1 MEKKKLGMNKE
12 DLLFYM
18 DQIPGLMIV
27 DKSGELVY
35 LSQQCADYMH
45 LDREHSV
52 GRHIEE
58 VFPQSKM
65 MEVVRKKE
73 SMTTDFYEADGRIS
87 WSTRLPLHKSGRL
100 IGVMEYDL
108 FQEFDMM
115 GAFTK
120 RYMSLNDELEYLKE
134 EMKKLRTTKYTTEDI
149 VGETKAMQ
157 HLRAQ
162 VRQAA
167 KSNSTVIITGETGTG
182 KELVAHAIHSL
193 SVRCLRNFVRMN
205 ASGFPENL
213 IESEFFGY
221 EEGAFTGARKGG
233 KKGKFELANEGTL
246 FIDEINQMP
255 LHLQPKLL
263 RALQEREIERVG
275 GNETIPV
282 DIRVIVATNESL
294 EKKIKEKTFREDL
307 YYRLNVMEIKT
318 PPLRE
323 IKEDIPFMV
332 KAQIDQ
338 LNHFLGTNIKGVKP
352 EAMKKLMEYPW
363 PGNIREL
370 KNVVERAM
378 NYAKHQFISLE
389 ELAFLGE
396 EEPEKYSVQAFKE
409 KENPIEE
416 MKQEIER
423 QMILD
428 AIDYCGGNK
437 TKAAELLKISRTL
450 LHQKIKRLNIKEE
463 HICSL

>member
-1 MEKKKLGMNKE
+1 MEMKKKLGMDYE

-35 LSQQCADYMH
+35 LSQQCADYMD
-45 LDREHSV
+45 LKKETSI

-65 MEVVRKKE
+65 MDIIYKKE
-73 SMTTDFYEADGRIS
+73 PITTDFYEAQGRIS
-87 WSTRLPLHKSGRL
+87 WSTRLPLNKSGNL

-115 GAFTK
+115 GVFAK
-120 RYMSLNDELEYLKE
+120 KYMNLQDELEYLKE
-134 EMKKLRTTKYTTEDI
+134 EVKKLRTTKYTVDDI
-149 VGETKAMQ
+149 VGESKAIQ
-157 HLRAQ
+157 DLRNQ

-193 SVRCLRNFVRMN
+193 SLRCLRNFVRIN
-205 ASGFPENL
+205 ASGFPDSL
-213 IESEFFGY
+213 IESELFGY

-233 KKGKFELANEGTL
+233 KKGKFELADEGTL

-255 LHLQPKLL
+255 MHLQPKLL
-263 RALQEREIERVG
+263 RALQEHEIERVG

-282 DIRVIVATNESL
+282 DIRIIVATNENL
-294 EKKIKEKTFREDL
+294 EKKVKERTFREDL
-307 YYRLNVMEIKT
+307 YYRLNVVEIRT
-318 PPLRE
+318 PSLRE
-323 IKEDIPFMV
+323 IKEDIPIII
-332 KAQIDQ
+332 KTQIDK
-338 LNHFLGTNIKGVKP
+338 LNHYLGKNMKGI
-352 EAMKKLMEYPW
+352 ESDAMKALMEYNW

-370 KNVVERAM
+370 KNSIERAM
-378 NYAKHQFISLE
+378 NYAETSHIRLE
-389 ELAFLGE
+389 DLKFLGV
-396 EEPEKYSVQAFKE
+396 KDSDRFSVQNLKD

-416 MKQEIER
+416 MKKDIEKK
-423 QMILD
+423 MIIE
-428 AIDYCGGNK
+428 AIEYCSGNK
-437 TKAAELLKISRTL
+437 SKAAELLKISRTL
-450 LHQKIKRLNIKEE
+450 LHQKIKRLNIK
-463 HICSL
+463 LD

>member
-1 MEKKKLGMNKE
+1 MEKKKLGIE
-12 DLLFYM
+12 YEELLFYM

-27 DKSGELVY
+27 DKSGELIY

-45 LDREHSV
+45 LDKEKSI

-65 MEVVRKKE
+65 MDIIHKREPI
-73 SMTTDFYEADGRIS
+73 TTDFYEAQGRIS
-87 WSTRLPLHKSGRL
+87 WSTRIPLNKSGKL

-115 GAFTK
+115 GAFAK
-120 RYMSLNDELEYLKE
+120 RYMNLNDELEYLKE
-134 EMKKLRTTKYTTEDI
+134 EVKKLRTTKYTVDDI
-149 VGETKAMQ
+149 IGESKAIQ
-157 HLRAQ
+157 HLRNQ

-193 SVRCLRNFVRMN
+193 SLRCLRNFVRVN
-205 ASGFPENL
+205 ASGFPETL

-233 KKGKFELANEGTL
+233 KKGKFELANGGTL

-255 LHLQPKLL
+255 FHLQPKLL
-263 RALQEREIERVG
+263 RALQEHEIERVG

-282 DIRVIVATNESL
+282 DIRVIVATNENL

-307 YYRLNVMEIKT
+307 YYRLKVIEIKT
-318 PPLRE
+318 PALRE
-323 IKEDIPFMV
+323 IKEDIPVMI
-332 KAQIDQ
+332 KAMIEK
-338 LNHFLGTNIKGVKP
+338 LNPMLGKDIKDVNP
-352 EAMKKLMEYPW
+352 DAMKKLIEYHW

-370 KNVVERAM
+370 KNSVERAM
-378 NYAKHQFISLE
+378 NYAETSNLRLEDFNFGGLEPHQQ
-389 ELAFLGE
+389 
-396 EEPEKYSVQAFKE
+396 YSIQTIKG
-409 KENPIEE
+409 KENPIED
-416 MKQEIER
+416 MRREIEKK
-423 QMILD
+423 MIVE
-428 AIDYCGGNK
+428 AIEYCSGNK
-437 TKAAELLKISRTL
+437 SKAAELLKISRTL
-450 LHQKIKRLNIKEE
+450 LHQKIKRLDIK
-463 HICSL
+463 LD

>member
-1 MEKKKLGMNKE
+1 MDKKKLGIE
-12 DLLFYM
+12 YEELLFYM

-27 DKSGELVY
+27 DKSGELIY

-45 LDREHSV
+45 LDKEKSV

-65 MEVVRKKE
+65 MDIIHKREPI
-73 SMTTDFYEADGRIS
+73 TTDFYEAQGRIS
-87 WSTRLPLHKSGRL
+87 WSTRIPLNKSGKL

-115 GAFTK
+115 GAFAK
-120 RYMSLNDELEYLKE
+120 RYMNLNDELEYLKE
-134 EMKKLRTTKYTTEDI
+134 EVKKLRTTKYTVDDI
-149 VGETKAMQ
+149 IGESKAIQ
-157 HLRAQ
+157 HLRNQ

-193 SVRCLRNFVRMN
+193 SLRCLRNFVRVN
-205 ASGFPENL
+205 ASGFPETL

-233 KKGKFELANEGTL
+233 KKGKFELANGGTL

-255 LHLQPKLL
+255 FHLQPKLL
-263 RALQEREIERVG
+263 RALQEHEIERVG

-282 DIRVIVATNESL
+282 DIRVIVATNENL

-307 YYRLNVMEIKT
+307 YYRLKVIEIKT
-318 PPLRE
+318 PALRE
-323 IKEDIPFMV
+323 IKEDIPVMI
-332 KAQIDQ
+332 KAMIEK
-338 LNHFLGTNIKGVKP
+338 LNPMLGKDIKDVNP
-352 EAMKKLMEYPW
+352 DAMKKLMEYHW

-370 KNVVERAM
+370 KNSVERAM
-378 NYAKHQFISLE
+378 NYAETSNLRLEDFNFGGLEPHQQ
-389 ELAFLGE
+389 
-396 EEPEKYSVQAFKE
+396 YSIQTIKG
-409 KENPIEE
+409 KQNPIED
-416 MKQEIER
+416 MRREIEKK
-423 QMILD
+423 MIVE
-428 AIDYCGGNK
+428 AIEYCSGNK
-437 TKAAELLKISRTL
+437 SKAAELLKISRTL
-450 LHQKIKRLNIKEE
+450 LHQKIKRLDIK
-463 HICSL
+463 LD

>member
-1 MEKKKLGMNKE
+1 MEKKKLGIE
-12 DLLFYM
+12 YEELLFYM

-27 DKSGELVY
+27 DKSGELIY

-45 LDREHSV
+45 LDKEKSV

-65 MEVVRKKE
+65 MDIIHKREPI
-73 SMTTDFYEADGRIS
+73 TTDFYEAQGRIS
-87 WSTRLPLHKSGRL
+87 WSTRIPLNKSGKL

-115 GAFTK
+115 GAFAK
-120 RYMSLNDELEYLKE
+120 RYMNLNDELEYLKE
-134 EMKKLRTTKYTTEDI
+134 EVKKLRTTKYTVDDI
-149 VGETKAMQ
+149 IGESKAIQ
-157 HLRAQ
+157 HLRNQ

-193 SVRCLRNFVRMN
+193 SLRCLRNFVRVN
-205 ASGFPENL
+205 ASGFPETL

-233 KKGKFELANEGTL
+233 KKGKFELANGGTL

-255 LHLQPKLL
+255 FHLQPKLL
-263 RALQEREIERVG
+263 RALQEHEIERVG

-282 DIRVIVATNESL
+282 DIRVIVATNENL

-307 YYRLNVMEIKT
+307 YYRLKVIEIKT
-318 PPLRE
+318 PALRE
-323 IKEDIPFMV
+323 IKEDIPVMI
-332 KAQIDQ
+332 KAMIEK
-338 LNHFLGTNIKGVKP
+338 LNPMLGKDIKDVNP
-352 EAMKKLMEYPW
+352 DAMKKLMEYHW

-370 KNVVERAM
+370 KNSVERAM
-378 NYAKHQFISLE
+378 NYAETSNLRLEDFNFGGLEPHQQ
-389 ELAFLGE
+389 
-396 EEPEKYSVQAFKE
+396 YSIQTIKG
-409 KENPIEE
+409 KQNPIED
-416 MKQEIER
+416 MRREIEKK
-423 QMILD
+423 MIVE
-428 AIDYCGGNK
+428 AIEYCSGNK
-437 TKAAELLKISRTL
+437 SKAAELLKISRTL
-450 LHQKIKRLNIKEE
+450 LHQKIKRLDIK
-463 HICSL
+463 LD

>member
-1 MEKKKLGMNKE
+1 MDKKKLGIE
-12 DLLFYM
+12 YEELLFYM

-27 DKSGELVY
+27 DKSGELIY

-45 LDREHSV
+45 LDKEKSV

-65 MEVVRKKE
+65 MDIIHKREPV
-73 SMTTDFYEADGRIS
+73 TTDFYEAQGRIS
-87 WSTRLPLHKSGRL
+87 WSTRIPLNKSGKL

-115 GAFTK
+115 GAFAK
-120 RYMSLNDELEYLKE
+120 RYMNLNDELEYLKE
-134 EMKKLRTTKYTTEDI
+134 EVKKLRTTKYTVDDI
-149 VGETKAMQ
+149 IGESKAIQ
-157 HLRAQ
+157 HLRNQ

-193 SVRCLRNFVRMN
+193 SLRCLRNFVRVN
-205 ASGFPENL
+205 ASGFPETL

-233 KKGKFELANEGTL
+233 KKGKFELANGGTL

-255 LHLQPKLL
+255 FHLQPKLL
-263 RALQEREIERVG
+263 RALQEHEIERVG

-282 DIRVIVATNESL
+282 DIRVIVATNENL

-307 YYRLNVMEIKT
+307 YYRLKVIEIKT
-318 PPLRE
+318 PALRE
-323 IKEDIPFMV
+323 IKEDIPVMI
-332 KAQIDQ
+332 KAMIEK
-338 LNHFLGTNIKGVKP
+338 LNPLLGKDIKAVNP
-352 EAMKKLMEYPW
+352 DAMKKLMEYHW

-370 KNVVERAM
+370 KNSVERAM
-378 NYAKHQFISLE
+378 NYAETSNLRLEDFNFGGLEPHQQ
-389 ELAFLGE
+389 
-396 EEPEKYSVQAFKE
+396 YSIQTIKG
-409 KENPIEE
+409 KQNPIED
-416 MKQEIER
+416 MRREIEKK
-423 QMILD
+423 MIVE
-428 AIDYCGGNK
+428 AIEYCSGNK
-437 TKAAELLKISRTL
+437 SKAAELLKISRTL
-450 LHQKIKRLNIKEE
+450 LHQKIKRLDIK
-463 HICSL
+463 LD

>member
-1 MEKKKLGMNKE
+1 MEKKKLGIE
-12 DLLFYM
+12 YEELLFYM

-27 DKSGELVY
+27 DKSGELIY

-45 LDREHSV
+45 LDKEKSV

-65 MEVVRKKE
+65 MDIIHKREPI
-73 SMTTDFYEADGRIS
+73 TTDFYEAQGRIS
-87 WSTRLPLHKSGRL
+87 WSTRIPLNKSGKL

-115 GAFTK
+115 GAFAK
-120 RYMSLNDELEYLKE
+120 RYMNLNDELEYLKE
-134 EMKKLRTTKYTTEDI
+134 EVKKLRTTKYTVDDI
-149 VGETKAMQ
+149 IGESKAIQ
-157 HLRAQ
+157 HLRNQ

-193 SVRCLRNFVRMN
+193 SLRCLRNFVRVN
-205 ASGFPENL
+205 ASGFPETL

-255 LHLQPKLL
+255 YHLQPKLL
-263 RALQEREIERVG
+263 RALQEHEIERVG

-282 DIRVIVATNESL
+282 DIRVIVATNENL

-307 YYRLNVMEIKT
+307 YYRLKVIEIKT
-318 PPLRE
+318 PALRE
-323 IKEDIPFMV
+323 IKEDIPVMI
-332 KAQIDQ
+332 KAMIEK
-338 LNHFLGTNIKGVKP
+338 LNPMLGKEIKDVNP
-352 EAMKKLMEYPW
+352 DAMKKLMEYHW

-370 KNVVERAM
+370 KNSVERAM
-378 NYAKHQFISLE
+378 NYAETSNLRLEDFNFGGLETHQQ
-389 ELAFLGE
+389 
-396 EEPEKYSVQAFKE
+396 YSIQTIKG
-409 KENPIEE
+409 KENPIED
-416 MKQEIER
+416 MRREIEKK
-423 QMILD
+423 MIVE
-428 AIDYCGGNK
+428 AIEYCSGNK
-437 TKAAELLKISRTL
+437 SKAAELLKISRTL
-450 LHQKIKRLNIKEE
+450 LHQKIKRLDIK
-463 HICSL
+463 LD

>member
-1 MEKKKLGMNKE
+1 MEKKKLGIE
-12 DLLFYM
+12 YEELLFYM

-27 DKSGELVY
+27 DKSGELIY

-45 LDREHSV
+45 LDKEKSV

-65 MEVVRKKE
+65 MDIIHKREPI
-73 SMTTDFYEADGRIS
+73 TTDFYEAQGRIS
-87 WSTRLPLHKSGRL
+87 WSTRIPLNKSGKL

-115 GAFTK
+115 GAFAK
-120 RYMSLNDELEYLKE
+120 RYMNLNDELEYLKE
-134 EMKKLRTTKYTTEDI
+134 EVKKLRTTKYTVDDI
-149 VGETKAMQ
+149 IGESKAIQ
-157 HLRAQ
+157 HLRNQ

-193 SVRCLRNFVRMN
+193 SLRCLRNFVRVN
-205 ASGFPENL
+205 ASGFPETL

-233 KKGKFELANEGTL
+233 KKGKFELANGGTL

-255 LHLQPKLL
+255 FHLQPKLL
-263 RALQEREIERVG
+263 RALQEHEIERVG

-282 DIRVIVATNESL
+282 DIRVIVATNENL

-307 YYRLNVMEIKT
+307 YYRLKVIEIKT
-318 PPLRE
+318 PALRE
-323 IKEDIPFMV
+323 IKEDIPVMI
-332 KAQIDQ
+332 KAMIEK
-338 LNHFLGTNIKGVKP
+338 LNPMLGKDIKDVNP
-352 EAMKKLMEYPW
+352 DAMKKLMEYHW

-370 KNVVERAM
+370 KNSVERAM
-378 NYAKHQFISLE
+378 NYAEESNLRLGDFNFGGLESHQQ
-389 ELAFLGE
+389 
-396 EEPEKYSVQAFKE
+396 YSIKTIKG
-409 KENPIEE
+409 KENPIED
-416 MKQEIER
+416 MRREIEKK
-423 QMILD
+423 MIVE
-428 AIDYCGGNK
+428 AIEYCSGNK
-437 TKAAELLKISRTL
+437 SKAAELLKISRTL
-450 LHQKIKRLNIKEE
+450 LHQKIKRLDIK
-463 HICSL
+463 LD